1 MPITEDDVGSTGRD
15 LLGTR
20 WRHYIGGEWTDGAGD
35 RDGDGG
41 DTFDDLDPYSGAV
54 MARVPRGSG
63 TDARRAVDA
72 AAGAF
77 PAWAALPPVA
87 KQDLFLKA
95 ADLLRARQHELV
107 HLAGVET
114 GCTFGFGMFQTE
126 FVIGLLRQAAG
137 IVYAPT
143 GTVIPSDLPGALA
156 MGLRQPVGVVAGLAP
171 WNAPLILSLR
181 AVVGPLALGNTV
193 VLKPSE
199 HSPLIGGLALAE
211 VFDAAGFPPG
221 SVNVVTHAPG
231 EAAPIGEELM
241 ADPRVR
247 RISFTGSTA
256 TGRLLAEQA
265 GRHLKRMVLELGGQN
280 PLLVLDDADV
290 GYAVDAACFGAF
302 LHQGQICMSTR
313 RILVD
318 RAVADEFTDRLVA
331 KTASLKAGDPAE
343 PDTIIGPLITPAAV
357 ELARRRLADAVDRG
371 ARVLAGGGDDGRVL
385 QATLVTDVPDDS
397 DLGREE
403 TFAPIA
409 AIRTVDGLDEAVAR
423 ANDTRYG
430 LVAGVI
436 TTDHDRGVAVARRL
450 EAGIVHVNDQ
460 TVHDEPQMPFGG
472 VKDSGFG
479 RFGGLAA
486 ADDFTELRW
495 ITVQA
500 GTRPFPF

>member
-1 MPITEDDVGSTGRD
+1 MP
-15 LLGTR
+15 
-20 WRHYIGGEWTDGAGD
+20 
-35 RDGDGG
+35 
-41 DTFDDLDPYSGAV
+41 GAV
-54 MARVPRGSG
+54 
-63 TDARRAVDA
+63 
-72 AAGAF
+72 
-77 PAWAALPPVA
+77 
-87 KQDLFLKA
+87 
-95 ADLLRARQHELV
+95 
-107 HLAGVET
+107 
-114 GCTFGFGMFQTE
+114 
-126 FVIGLLRQAAG
+126 
-137 IVYAPT
+137 
-143 GTVIPSDLPGALA
+143 A

-199 HSPLIGGLALAE
+199 HSPLVGGLALAE

-221 SVNVVTHAPG
+221 TVNVVTHAPG

-241 ADPRVR
+241 ENPLVR

-265 GRHLKRMVLELGGQN
+265 GRHLKRMVLELGGHN
-280 PLLVLDDADV
+280 PLLVLDDADL

-318 RAVADEFTDRLVA
+318 RAVAGDFTERLVA
-331 KTASLKAGDPAE
+331 KAAGLKAGDPSE
-343 PDTIIGPLITPAAV
+343 PDTIIGPLITPEAA
-357 ELARRRLADAVDRG
+357 ELARDRLADAVAGG
-371 ARVLAGGGDDGRVL
+371 ARVLAGGEVVDGRIL
-385 QATLVTDVPDDS
+385 QATLVTDVPEDS

-409 AIRTVDGLDEAVAR
+409 AITTVDGVEEAVAR
-423 ANDTRYG
+423 ANATRYG
-430 LVAGVI
+430 LTAGVI
-436 TTDHDRGVAVARRL
+436 TGNQDRGLAVARRL

-486 ADDFTELRW
+486 LEDFTDLRW
-495 ITVQA
+495 ITAQA
-500 GTRPFPF
+500 GPRPFPF